1 MGVSIMR
8 KQNTIKL
15 EQRMSSLAKRYYGTS
30 NLHSLSS
37 RQLDKVITW
46 AMNWSPDKGKNKA
59 KKYQQATTGGTKYLN
74 SQAKTT
80 NILDKT
86 HKVS

>member
-1 MGVSIMR
+1 MR

-15 EQRMSSLAKRYYGTS
+15 ERRMSSLANKYYNTTDIDK
-30 NLHSLSS
+30 LTPT
-37 RQLDKVITW
+37 QLDKVITW

-59 KKYQQATTGGTKYLN
+59 KKYQKAITGGTKYLN
-74 SQAKTT
+74 SAAQTT

>member
-1 MGVSIMR
+1 MR
-8 KQNTIKL
+8 KENTIKL
-15 EQRMSSLAKRYYGTS
+15 EQRMSSLANSYYNTTDIGKLTP
-30 NLHSLSS
+30 

-46 AMNWSPDKGKNKA
+46 AMNWSPNKGKNKA
-59 KKYQQATTGGTKYLN
+59 NKYSRAVTGGTKYLN
-74 SQAKTT
+74 SAAKSA

>member
-1 MGVSIMR
+1 MR

-15 EQRMSSLAKRYYGTS
+15 ERRMSSLANKYYNTTDIS
-30 NLHSLSS
+30 KLTT

-46 AMNWSPDKGKNKA
+46 AMSWSPDKGKNKA
-59 KKYQQATTGGTKYLN
+59 KKYQQAITGGTKYLN